1 MFTSLAT
8 HQDTA
13 KHWLISFACIL
24 WCSTP
29 KALSKQMVAAYLKGN
44 GDLLPVYRL
53 LLSSE
58 YGRVR
63 PNLIDLDLR
72 KSGYLP
78 SFVVPIFLKPTTD
91 MRGVIKGVLGEHLSI
106 NTKQLNTIF
115 PDSEMV
121 KTTSNDMKWL

>member
-1 MFTSLAT
+1 
-8 HQDTA
+8 
-13 KHWLISFACIL
+13 
-24 WCSTP
+24 
-29 KALSKQMVAAYLKGN
+29 MVAAYLKGN

-58 YGRVR
+58 QASRRVSLI
-63 PNLIDLDLR
+63 LIDLDLR

-121 KTTSNDMKWL
+121 KPLQMI

>member
-1 MFTSLAT
+1 
-8 HQDTA
+8 
-13 KHWLISFACIL
+13 
-24 WCSTP
+24 
-29 KALSKQMVAAYLKGN
+29 MVAAYLKGN

-58 YGRVR
+58 QRAASRRVSLI
-63 PNLIDLDLR
+63 LIDLDLR

-121 KTTSNDMKWL
+121 KPLQMI